1 MSCDPPTTA
10 TPPEGHDGHDDG
22 SRSPA
27 AATRA
32 APGVAKEVGRIPGVI
47 RSGTTGVR
55 PTGIRGR
62 GVHRRTSTSPSI
74 MLQGRRGGDFRV
86 EDVGRKRPLTHR
98 YPARNLPLHPDHTSH
113 PPPRPPGLRHHP
125 VRCPQGS
132 TASCCSSP
140 GFIRCT
146 SGHPFRAFRW
156 SGHLGLAEPHT
167 RIRSTETGTPRPRQ
181 MREAHGAASPRRGPP
196 APRSRERPFRRTG
209 CSSPASSDMSGN
221 RSSVV
226 LPVTTVT
233 PRNPRLPPAS
243 ATSGPPSFATT
254 MALFQMLALEPTD
267 TTPRCPVEPMVFVP
281 AAQ

>member
-62 GVHRRTSTSPSI
+62 GVHRRTRRVAVHHAA
-74 MLQGRRGGDFRV
+74 GRRGVTSGSKTSG
-86 EDVGRKRPLTHR
+86 ESGPSTHR

-132 TASCCSSP
+132 TAARP
-140 GFIRCT
+140 GFIGVLLDTLSARSGGRGIWDWRSPTRNTVDGDRNT
-146 SGHPFRAFRW
+146 SSA
-156 SGHLGLAEPHT
+156 ADA
-167 RIRSTETGTPRPRQ
+167 RSTWGGQPLSRSSS
-181 MREAHGAASPRRGPP
+181 ASLAGASFPTNRVFVACG
-196 APRSRERPFRRTG
+196 
-209 CSSPASSDMSGN
+209 SDTSGN

-267 TTPRCPVEPMVFVP
+267 TTPRCPVEPMVFVL